1 MKEILDNDIILDNE
15 YCFNNDLENES
26 VNFLKLTKTCTLQYN
41 LNKLFKR
48 FENHPVQVQKGIHF
62 KRPLK

>member
-15 YCFNNDLENES
+15 YSFNKDLENES
-26 VNFLKLTKTCTLQYN
+26 VNFFKLTKNCTLQYN

-48 FENHPVQVQKGIHF
+48 FENHPVLVHKGIHF
-62 KRPLK
+62 KCR